1 MIQIFIEEVL
11 GVNVNHQS
19 SHHGLYGDT
28 QAYYGTVEQQGRLT
42 LHLHLLLWIKEALT
56 PQQMCTRIMDTQS
69 DFQTCLV
76 AWLES
81 CCQGEY
87 YNSTH
92 DEVVAQVELI
102 QQLPEY
108 KNPTETMPSPLSICT
123 IPEPHEKCKACANFC
138 TWWGYF
144 THRQ

>member
-1 MIQIFIEEVL
+1 M
-11 GVNVNHQS
+11 H
-19 SHHGLYGDT
+19 T
-28 QAYYGTVEQQGRLT
+28 
-42 LHLHLLLWIKEALT
+42 K
-56 PQQMCTRIMDTQS
+56 IMDTES
-69 DFQTCLV
+69 DFQTHLV

-108 KNPTETMPSPLSICT
+108 KNPTETMPSTPPFICT
-123 IPEPHEKCKACANFC
+123 NPEPHEQCKACAKFC
-138 TWWGYF
+138 TWWRYF
-144 THRQ
+144 TQTVNDLLTKSNIHTCNRNKNKDSSVK